1 MKKKKTSILPAG
13 FVLTQP
19 RVLVRFINN
28 LKYQGSDYF
37 LVMGIKK
44 ELEFPENTD
53 SIKEFNTDN
62 LIQNSIKESNIAFG
76 RISCL
81 RARFE

>member
-1 MKKKKTSILPAG
+1 MKEKKKKSIFPAG

-37 LVMGIKK
+37 LVMGIRK

-53 SIKEFNTDN
+53 SV
-62 LIQNSIKESNIAFG
+62 KESNTAFG
-76 RISCL
+76 RISCV